1 MKNNKE
7 KHKAAKKIREK
18 YLKKRRDRDKVRRS
32 AQRAISQLKK
42 SNYLETDDTETV
54 NYNNDVD
61 IDDISADVN
70 DDVNLLS
77 DVETIIYEEPC
88 IKRRIP
94 KVLHCNV
101 QCKKIYE
108 KYW

>member
-1 MKNNKE
+1 M
-7 KHKAAKKIREK
+7 
-18 YLKKRRDRDKVRRS
+18 
-32 AQRAISQLKK
+32 

-61 IDDISADVN
+61 IDYISADVN

-77 DVETIIYEEPC
+77 DVETIIYEEPS

-94 KVLHCNV
+94 KRKSAPLQRSV
-101 QCKKIYE
+101 QKNL
-108 KYW
+108 